1 MEIMFPWPPKELS
14 PNARVH
20 WAVKNRAVKLYREN
34 CAWLTK
40 AAGVRVDWEGTVH
53 VWITFF
59 PPDRRHR
66 DMDNCISSGKSL
78 FDGVAQAIGVNDK
91 RFRIHPHLSDE
102 VVKGGSVVVR
112 LSKGIEE

>member
-1 MEIMFPWPPKELS
+1 MEIMLPWPPKELS

-20 WAVKNRAVKLYREN
+20 WAVKNRAVKLYRDN